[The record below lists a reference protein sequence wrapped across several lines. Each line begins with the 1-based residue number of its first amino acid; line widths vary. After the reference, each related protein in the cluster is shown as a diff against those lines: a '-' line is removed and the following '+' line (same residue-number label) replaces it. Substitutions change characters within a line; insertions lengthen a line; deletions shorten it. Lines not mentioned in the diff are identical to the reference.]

1 MPVWL
6 SELLGEP
13 ELGAQIVA
21 GRAGVDRRG
30 PIRWAHISELAD
42 PSPWLEGGEL
52 LLTTCLSLRHDPA
65 TQVRFVDRLT
75 EHGAVAIGVSLG
87 VSVDAV
93 PTAMLTRCDE
103 RELPLFTVPYEV
115 PFIAI
120 SRQVAHHVF
129 AERYAN
135 LSRTI
140 DLHRKVLA
148 SVVAGAGIAEVL
160 STVARSMPGGALL
173 AQDFSGTELVRLD
186 PSGTAVDLTVDVLA
200 PEPVPLRP
208 GGPVRARSEL
218 RGRSVLRAPV
228 LLGEHLEA
236 YVVAVSSEPLVDHEE
251 LLFEQAV
258 AGVSLELARHRSV
271 RDARRSRIDELLEE
285 IISGRSTTRRIRQVL
300 ERMAAPLPQP
310 YQALALAPP
319 TRPSVAVAS
328 VCALV
333 EDVLLT
339 HGAPL
344 VGHLDDTVYAC
355 APADTEVA
363 EQVLAATQR
372 RGWRGVTIGR
382 SRTKQGMDDLTT
394 ALREAG
400 AALLAGAEEQV
411 HDITGLGV
419 AGLLAGLRDTG
430 GADDFVEE
438 LLGPVLAQDHV
449 AAGQLVHTLRA
460 YLAHGCRPGPA
471 AQELGVHRHTLTYRL
486 DRIRDLTDRDPRSG
500 DHLIAYGLAL
510 EILENR
516 HP

>member
-1 MPVWL
+1 MPLWL
-6 SELLGEP
+6 SELLDEA
-13 ELGAQIVA
+13 ELDAEVVA
-21 GRAGVDRRG
+21 GQAGVDRRG

-65 TQVRFVDRLT
+65 TQVRFVDRLA
-75 EHGAVAIGVSLG
+75 ERGAVAIGISLG

-93 PTAMLTRCDE
+93 PPAMLTRCDE

-135 LSRTI
+135 LHRTI
-140 DLHRKVLA
+140 DLHRKVLT
-148 SVVAGAGIAEVL
+148 SVVAGAGIAEIL
-160 STVARSMPGGALL
+160 STVARSMPGVALL
-173 AQDFSGTELVRLD
+173 AQDFSGTELARVD
-186 PSGTAVDLTVDVLA
+186 PNGTAVDLPADALT
-200 PEPVPLRP
+200 PEPLPLRP
-208 GGPVRARSEL
+208 GGPVRAQTQL

-236 YVVAVSSEPLVDHEE
+236 YVVAVSSEPLLDHEE

-271 RDARRSRIDELLEE
+271 RDARRSRIDELLED
-285 IISGRSTTRRIRQVL
+285 ILNGRSSTPRIRQVL
-300 ERMAAPLPQP
+300 QRMAAPLPQP
-310 YQALALAPP
+310 YQALAVTPP
-319 TRPSVAVAS
+319 TRPNVDVVS

-333 EDVLLT
+333 EDVLLI

-344 VGHLDDTVYAC
+344 VGHLDGTVYAC

-363 EQVLAATQR
+363 EQVLVATQR

-382 SRTKQGMDDLTT
+382 SRPKQGMDALTT

-400 AALLAGAEEQV
+400 TALQAGAEEEV

-419 AGLLAGLRDTG
+419 AGLLAGLRDSG
-430 GADDFVEE
+430 GAGDFVEE
-438 LLGPVLAQDHV
+438 LLGPVIAHDQV
-449 AAGQLVHTLRA
+449 ASGQLVTTLRA
-460 YLAHGCRPGPA
+460 YLSHGCRPGPA

-500 DHLIAYGLAL
+500 EHLIAYGIAL
-510 EILENR
+510 ELLERR
-516 HP
+516 HR